1 MAAPAPAITSASQR
15 WEKGNQDMS
24 LSFKGIT
31 RSYQST
37 FTHFSVA
44 AMKSERHFKI
54 KDRVGNE
61 LSAGW
66 P

>member
-1 MAAPAPAITSASQR
+1 
-15 WEKGNQDMS
+15 MS

-31 RSYQST
+31 RSHKIT

-44 AMKSERHFKI
+44 AMKLERHLKM